1 MSTMLSK
8 NGKSDTGFWDQQRGV
23 IRSSNGGWLAGKGVF
38 CHGYD
43 MLEHLAGK
51 ASYFQV
57 LMLNVLGYLPE
68 RRLADWLEVAYI
80 CMSWPDP
87 RIWCNHIGAL
97 GGSARTSAIAA
108 SVAGAL
114 AADSSMYGGR
124 TFLTGVDFIQRACA
138 EREAGASV
146 ERIVAHELK
155 RHRGKVNIMGFARP
169 LASGDERIAVLEE
182 VAAQL
187 GFQVGRH
194 LQLAYDIEAILQR
207 DFDESMNI
215 CGYVSAFLSDQGCKA
230 EELYRMSVLCVT
242 SGVTACY
249 IDAREKPPDAFL
261 PLRCDD
267 IEYRGHAARKLP

>member
-1 MSTMLSK
+1 MLSK
-8 NGKSDTGFWDQQRGV
+8 KGNSDTRLWDAQRGT
-23 IRSSNGGWLAGKGVF
+23 IHSSNGGWLAGKGVF

-43 MLEHLAGK
+43 MLEDLVGN

-68 RRLADWLEVAYI
+68 RRLADWLEAAYI

-97 GGSARTSAIAA
+97 GGSARTSAVAA
-108 SVAGAL
+108 SVAVAL

-124 TFLTGVDFIQRACA
+124 TFLAGVDFIQCACA
-138 EREAGASV
+138 EREAGTSV
-146 ERIVAHELK
+146 EDIVANELK

-169 LASGDERIAVLEE
+169 LASGDERIAALEE
-182 VAAQL
+182 VAARL

-215 CGYVSAFLSDQGCKA
+215 CGYVSAFLSDQGYKA
-230 EELYRMSVLCVT
+230 EELYRLSVLCVS
-242 SGVTACY
+242 SGVMACY

-267 IEYRGHAARKLP
+267 IEYRGQPARELP